1 MTNRQFSVL
10 GGNTMKKSWMYV
22 ALTCLFELLWVFG
35 LNRAD
40 AVWEWAIIICLIP
53 VDFYFLMKAC
63 EKLPTGTVYAV
74 FAGVGTIGTSLMDYA
89 LFGGSFSLEKLL
101 FMGILILGIIGLKVS
116 GFLYCWPLPAKL
128 AEPLVSI
135 CSVRK
140 SNSRQAFYLSA
151 DLPYPFCF
159 CTPRSLPFKSPLPI
173 RFGLDLEQR
182 VLSCLI

>member
-1 MTNRQFSVL
+1 
-10 GGNTMKKSWMYV
+10 MKKSWMYV

-53 VDFYFLMKAC
+53 VDFYLLMKAC

-116 GFLYCWPLPAKL
+116 DGDAH
-128 AEPLVSI
+128 
-135 CSVRK
+135 
-140 SNSRQAFYLSA
+140 
-151 DLPYPFCF
+151 
-159 CTPRSLPFKSPLPI
+159 
-173 RFGLDLEQR
+173 EQKGEA
-182 VLSCLI
+182 V

>member
-1 MTNRQFSVL
+1 
-10 GGNTMKKSWMYV
+10 MKKSWMYV

-40 AVWEWAIIICLIP
+40 AVWEWAVIICLIP

-74 FAGVGTIGTSLMDYA
+74 FAGVGTIGTSLMDYT

-116 GFLYCWPLPAKL
+116 DGD
-128 AEPLVSI
+128 VH
-135 CSVRK
+135 
-140 SNSRQAFYLSA
+140 
-151 DLPYPFCF
+151 
-159 CTPRSLPFKSPLPI
+159 
-173 RFGLDLEQR
+173 EQKGEA
-182 VLSCLI
+182 V